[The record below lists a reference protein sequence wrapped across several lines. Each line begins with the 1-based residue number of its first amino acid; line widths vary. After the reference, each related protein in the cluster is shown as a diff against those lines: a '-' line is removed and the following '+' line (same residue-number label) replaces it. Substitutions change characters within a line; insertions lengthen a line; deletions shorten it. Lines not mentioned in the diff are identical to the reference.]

1 MNEEYVVFYR
11 GLKEKY
17 NIDLHR
23 DGVYFCTDSHEI
35 IMNSDKYGGSEGSV
49 ITDFTLEGNTLTIHT
64 SEGDYSVNLLIDY
77 DDLQNKP
84 DLSNF
89 VTTIQFTE
97 HTSNTNNPHNVTKE
111 QIGLG
116 NVDNTSDT
124 NKPVSNAQQQAINAA
139 KTEVGNYTINGQ
151 KISTN
156 PVLDKTDIG
165 LGNVDN
171 TSDIDKPVSTAQQ
184 NAIDEVDSTITNHI
198 TDKNNPHN
206 VTKTQVGLGNV
217 DNTSDLNKPISTAT
231 QTALDNKQDTLIS
244 GTNIKTVNGAS
255 ILGSGNIVIETPE
268 GGISDA
274 PSDGNTYAR
283 KNGSWAQI
291 PTDYVTS
298 DEVPDSTSDLTND
311 SGYITEADIPVTS
324 VNVSGTGNVIVN
336 AEFTN
341 KQLTLTKGNIEEYEL
356 PIASTNTLGGVKVG
370 AGLTINNETGV
381 LSATGGGTAD
391 SVDWA
396 NITSKPSTF
405 PPADHT
411 HITSDITDFPTFK
424 TVNGQTITGTGNIEV
439 ELNTPTASATS
450 VDSAV
455 NPSVSVTNNDGT
467 WDFAF
472 SIPKGEKG
480 DQGIQGNPGTNATIT
495 GATATIDNTTGTP
508 QVTVST
514 GGTSSAR
521 TFAFNFTGLKGQ
533 KGDKGDDGTGISI
546 KPDAGSC
553 TEVGDAYINQDNGHI
568 MIWNGASF
576 TDGGEIKGPQG
587 EQGPQGPAGN
597 DGKTPV
603 FQAGT
608 ATSVSSSSQ
617 PSISLVNSG
626 NDGTGNPIYTFNA
639 SIPQGQRGA
648 TGQDGQDGVTPVITA
663 TATVDS
669 NTGTPSVNVT
679 KSGTNENPSF
689 AFAFHN
695 LKGANGTN
703 GQDGEDLEAI
713 ELDFS
718 NAVPSSFESGSH
730 PFSNINVGYSFS
742 EIESAIQNGRI
753 CIINTGDGQN
763 IIPTVNT
770 YPGGSIQFY
779 WVEKSYSCRISF
791 NIAGTGSSNV
801 SGIFYIYPIAEVSE
815 DTGKLLDKYL
825 PIATSSV
832 LGAVKIGDGI
842 DVTADGTISVESQTV
857 SDATTSSKGI
867 VQIGDGLSIS
877 NGILSNP
884 SANDITTLQNLYEN
898 GQYIGTISL
907 SSLDSTYDVASGA
920 CNIYKVTQNSRIV
933 GELINVGNLSST
945 QQFFITAMYR
955 SGSNWNYGSNNV
967 YIYYRGVISS
977 STMGAWRLFYSSDS
991 TKKSTDE
998 SDLGANGN
1006 LIFNSDGYYSYGI
1019 SSPANQTLNITD
1031 TYIVEASGTIS
1042 SLAYQNLQAAIN
1054 RKAHIILEIDGS
1066 YYPVVRYT
1074 TSPLRLTIIKDG
1086 IIQEYQFS
1094 SGSPI
1099 IGANYSIPIINTT
1112 QSNYESITPDSN
1124 TLYIITD

>member
-49 ITDFTLEGNTLTIHT
+49 ITDFTLEGNALTIHT
-64 SEGDYSVNLLIDY
+64 SKRDYSVNLLIDY

-89 VTTIQFTE
+89 VTTSQFTE

-116 NVDNTSDT
+116 NVDNTSDS

-156 PVLDKTDIG
+156 PVLDKADIG

-171 TSDIDKPVSTAQQ
+171 TSDMDKPVSTAQQ

-198 TDKNNPHN
+198 ADKNNPHN

-231 QTALDNKQDTLIS
+231 QEALNDKQDTLVS
-244 GTNIKTVNGAS
+244 GVNIKTINGAS
-255 ILGSGNIVIETPE
+255 ILGEGNITIETPE

-274 PSDGNTYAR
+274 PKDGNTYAR
-283 KNGSWAQI
+283 KNGSWSQVVI

-298 DEVPDSTSDLTND
+298 DEVPDSTSDLIND
-311 SGYITEADIPVTS
+311 SGYITETDIPITS
-324 VNVSGTGNVIVN
+324 VNVSGTGNAIVN

-472 SIPKGEKG
+472 SIPKG
-480 DQGIQGNPGTNATIT
+480 
-495 GATATIDNTTGTP
+495 
-508 QVTVST
+508 
-514 GGTSSAR
+514 
-521 TFAFNFTGLKGQ
+521 
-533 KGDKGDDGTGISI
+533 
-546 KPDAGSC
+546 
-553 TEVGDAYINQDNGHI
+553 
-568 MIWNGASF
+568 
-576 TDGGEIKGPQG
+576 
-587 EQGPQGPAGN
+587 
-597 DGKTPV
+597 
-603 FQAGT
+603 
-608 ATSVSSSSQ
+608 
-617 PSISLVNSG
+617 
-626 NDGTGNPIYTFNA
+626 
-639 SIPQGQRGA
+639 QRGA

-669 NTGTPSVNVT
+669 NTGTPSVNIT

-991 TKKSTDE
+991 PKISTDE